1 VRLYIVVPCY
11 NEKDVL
17 PETAERLR
25 EKMETLIQCQK
36 ISMDSRVVFVDDGS
50 KDETWNIIETL
61 HYRND
66 LFSGVKMS
74 RNRGH
79 QNALLAGLTVVSECA
94 DAVISMDADLQDD
107 INAIDIMLEKYK
119 KGYEI
124 VYGVRS
130 TREKDT
136 FFKKFTAESFYK
148 VLRRLGGEVIYN
160 HADYRLMSNR
170 ALKGL
175 LEFKEVN
182 LFLRGLVPMVGY
194 KSCTVSYERGKRFA
208 GESKYPIKKMF
219 TFAFEG
225 ITSLSVKPVRLIFD
239 FGLAISFICIIVL
252 SYFLFQY
259 LRGNTVSGWTSL
271 IMSVWL
277 LGGLQLIAIGIIGEY
292 IGKVYLETKARPKF
306 IIESVLNTESS
317 KKEKVICE

>member
-1 VRLYIVVPCY
+1 MKLYIVVPCY

-25 EKMETLIQCQK
+25 EKMESLIQREK

-61 HYRND
+61 HYKND

-79 QNALLAGLTVVSECA
+79 QNALLAGLTVVSEYA

-107 INAIDIMLEKYK
+107 INAIDIMLERYK

-208 GESKYPIKKMF
+208 GESKYPIKKMV

-239 FGLAISFICIIVL
+239 FGLAISFICIIGL

-259 LRGNTVSGWTSL
+259 FRGNTVSGWTSL

-277 LGGLQLIAIGIIGEY
+277 LGGLQFIAIGIIGEY

-306 IIESVLNTESS
+306 IIESVLNTEGSQ
-317 KKEKVICE
+317 KEKIICE